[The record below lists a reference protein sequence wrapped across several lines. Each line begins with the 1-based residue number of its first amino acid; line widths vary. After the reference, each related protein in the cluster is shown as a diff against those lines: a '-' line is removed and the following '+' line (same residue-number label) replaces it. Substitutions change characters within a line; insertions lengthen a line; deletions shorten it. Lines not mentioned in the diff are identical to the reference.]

1 MTAAGDGNKPV
12 LVVVAG
18 ANGSGKTTLTNQL
31 LLDRWLRGV
40 AYLNPDKLAQERFG
54 GWNDPK
60 AVLAAARY
68 VTEAREAA
76 LAKRE
81 SIAFE
86 TVFSAP
92 DKLAFVQRAKQRDY
106 FVRLFYVMTASPT
119 INAARVAQ
127 RVMEGGHEVPIGK
140 IVSRFT
146 GSLANAA
153 AAARLVDRFYAF
165 DNSVE
170 EQAARRI
177 FRAADGV
184 LAKEYEAPPHAVAKA
199 LRSAVASRPHRP

>member
-1 MTAAGDGNKPV
+1 MPGDRRPV

-31 LLDRWLRGV
+31 LKDKWLQDV
-40 AYLNPDKLAQERFG
+40 TYLNPDQIAQDRFG
-54 GWNDPK
+54 GWNDPH
-60 AVLAAARY
+60 AILQAARH
-68 VTEAREAA
+68 VESEREAA
-76 LAKRE
+76 LARGD

-86 TVFSAP
+86 TVFSAA
-92 DKLAFVQRAKQRDY
+92 DKLAFVQKAKDHGY

-140 IVSRFT
+140 IVSRFS

-153 AAARLVDRFYAF
+153 AAARIVDRFYAF

-170 EQAARRI
+170 GQPVRRI
-177 FRAADGV
+177 FRAVTGV
-184 LAKEYEAPPHAVAKA
+184 LAKEYEVPPHEVAEA
-199 LRSAVASRPHRP
+199 LRKAVKTPRRRA

>member
-1 MTAAGDGNKPV
+1 MPEGQRPV

-31 LLDRWLRGV
+31 LKDRWLQGV
-40 AYLNPDKLAQERFG
+40 TYLNPDQIAQDLFG

-60 AVLAAARY
+60 AVLKAAKHVER
-68 VTEAREAA
+68 EREAA
-76 LAKRE
+76 LASGD

-92 DKLAFVQRAKQRDY
+92 DKLAFVQHAKQREY

-153 AAARLVDRFYAF
+153 AAALIVDRFYAF

-170 EQAARRI
+170 GQAARRV

-199 LRSAVASRPHRP
+199 LRAAVASRPRRP